1 MKLIQKANKQLRVDD
16 LRAEAYLKAGYIE
29 VDPKT
34 GKPVGAEPEK
44 PEKTEKPKKA
54 KKSE

>member
-44 PEKTEKPKKA
+44 AEKPKKA

>member
-16 LRAEAYLKAGYIE
+16 ARAEDYLKAGYIE

-34 GKPVGAEPEK
+34 GKPVGAE
-44 PEKTEKPKKA
+44 KPKKGD
-54 KKSE
+54 KKGE